1 MHSDDEHVTTG
12 KPRGTARE
20 RACIAAMVLLGGML
34 PVVAKLPLL
43 QDAVWVFWL
52 AALAL
57 MLGALAL
64 VVRVTWRERR
74 SSGH

>member
-1 MHSDDEHVTTG
+1 
-12 KPRGTARE
+12 
-20 RACIAAMVLLGGML
+20 MVLLGGML
-34 PVVAKLPLL
+34 PVVAKLPLF